1 MLARMSDSQAER
13 TRVLGEKLPPDL
25 GSTDEASLH
34 AMLEVAFLAA
44 ASDGELADV
53 EIDHL
58 VANLQAWLQTNLE
71 AAVLVDLFDHYGE
84 KLAADGATARLKDA
98 ATRLDA
104 DARRTAY
111 RLACVT
117 ALCDL
122 DVRDEELDF
131 LGTIAD
137 AFEIPSEEAQATF
150 DELDDAVTALGDA

>member
-1 MLARMSDSQAER
+1 M
-13 TRVLGEKLPPDL
+13 LGEKLPPDL

-34 AMLEVAFLAA
+34 AMLETAFLAA

-58 VANLQAWLQTNLE
+58 VANLQAWLRTSIE
-71 AAVLVDLFDHYGE
+71 ATVLVDLFDHYGE
-84 KLAADGATARLKDA
+84 KLAAEGGPARLADA
-98 ATRLDA
+98 AKRLDA

-117 ALCDL
+117 AMCDL
-122 DVRDEELDF
+122 EVRDEELDF

-150 DELDDAVTALGDA
+150 DELDDAVMALAD